1 MKAVHETILEA
12 AATGKADIVC
22 IQEPYTIKLKAGYR
36 TLTQPGFTLV
46 VPFNVR
52 NLEAMPLRPR
62 VLTYVRQG
70 LPFSVLFEF
79 GDAESDIQ
87 TLRILASEPFSL
99 LNVYNE
105 RQLTVQPVPETQPRP
120 YTIERTNLLSR
131 NIDTSTLLLGDFNLH
146 HHWWNSQRE
155 HPHEPR
161 ADSFANWLMS
171 QNATL
176 IVDDDYVERNGGT
189 YVNSSTTS
197 VIDLAFSLRS
207 RPGLFT
213 NWRYLQETGSDHRAI
228 SFDYV
233 STTTPKT
240 LTRNPAFNTKTADW
254 SLFRKEWLAG
264 QADLELQLSLAE
276 ISADGDAMARLLSEA
291 LQSACQRCMSVKRH
305 SARAKPWWT
314 PELQSQRQA
323 ASRAERRYRRGRL
336 SLVEFHSIRNK
347 YTHAVED
354 AKSTH
359 WTTFLSDADNEKVYT
374 AWKYTKPATAS
385 YFPPIQGPDGLANTP
400 EEKEKAFL
408 TLLGA
413 TSSAGVDPRPDIADT
428 HDPHHDP
435 HHDTPHDTPPNDTD
449 RSIYPWPDLTDHEI
463 KEAIMSANA
472 KKAPGP
478 DGMNAKIIQIAFE
491 AHPAPFLSVYK
502 ALSRLGIHPT
512 LWKQATGIVLAKDG
526 KADYSVVKSYR
537 IISLLNCLGKVLEK
551 VFATR
556 LGYLANCHDSSLLD
570 DTQLG
575 GRKQRSA
582 MDAALVYVSH
592 LQKVKEMKLVP
603 STLFLDVKGAFDHVS
618 KPCLMRSLRE
628 LGLPLVF
635 RKWVASFLQDRTVG
649 LHIEG
654 QPFPMTPVNI
664 GIPQGSPISPL
675 LFLLYARHIVA
686 RVAGDT
692 PQLQL
697 SYIDD
702 FSVTVA
708 SKSPRRSAAL
718 LEELVTELRAKAR
731 DYGIEFEESKT
742 ELIHYTDAAKWA
754 SQTVRVGD
762 VTVRPQ
768 KMVKWLGFHFDNRLS
783 FKQHVQARTQKAEIA
798 FRGLLRLASNTRGLS
813 IAALRQLYIS
823 CVGTVADYGSILW
836 YDPSKPQLSLQR
848 VYQKLQSQAAAR
860 ILGTFRGSPTRAV
873 EVEAGLPP
881 PSIRFAKARMAYAAR
896 TLRLQRNHPVRVAS
910 QPDKDELAPDDSDL
924 PLLGHNMSVKTRLGC
939 IMRELKPL
947 VAGMWRRE
955 RRRQEWDSPWQPPL
969 TDRISIVVDPGPK
982 EDAAVRH
989 AQFLSR
995 LPNDAV
1001 TVYTDGS
1008 KEGSR
1013 CSLAACV
1020 VDTKTGEI
1028 KTKVSHRLQDVEVAD
1043 CESAAIVEALTLLA
1057 KTEKI
1062 TKQARPCYVFVDS
1075 QAAIARLRKHGHF
1088 AWQARRVLGTFT
1100 SPVTVMW
1107 CPGHMGIVG
1116 NEIADAVARQA
1127 LESDDERK
1135 FSSLGS
1141 VFARVRRFTMDKWE
1155 TLWAFERDTAAGP
1168 SHGSHYL
1175 RTIGGDP
1182 VLRAKAPKVS
1192 GPRWLTSAYFQMK
1205 VGKGNL
1211 LPYLLLIKK
1220 TDSDRCRRCQEHESE
1235 SVEHVL
1241 LHCAAFSAERQE
1253 MAMAL
1258 SPKSLD
1264 LPTLF
1269 NTNNGTEVL
1278 LKFVRKT
1285 GFCTKAWVEVIYSSD
1300 SRKEHRNLVCQII
1313 RALGDAGLQ
1322 LDWDKSEFESPS
1334 IKYLGFIVEPGSGIR
1349 ADPDKVKAIQEWEA
1363 PTSVR
1368 GVRSFLGFANF
1379 YRCFVPEYS
1388 TVAAPLTLLTKKDQP
1403 FKWED
1408 EQLRSFE
1415 ALKKALVSAPLL
1427 ATFDPD
1433 LPTIVEADASGWA
1446 LGGSLRQ
1453 QGADSLWRP
1462 VAYFSR
1468 KLSPAEVNYPIH
1480 DKEML
1485 AIHSCLRAWRSYL
1498 AGIPFEVHT
1507 DHQNLLYFQKQRTLS
1522 ERQRRWAHELSEFD
1536 FRLIH
1541 RPGVTQVT
1549 SDALSR
1555 RDQDLPQDL
1564 TDERLQS
1571 RVHQV
1576 LRPDGPDFVIA
1587 AAVWAK
1593 EPDKDPEGTLTL
1605 DHAALDAPFAD
1616 PELQTLWHS
1625 ALTRNERYWQAR
1637 QAVQEQARSFPN
1649 EWGLPWQISECTLDS
1664 ATRLLWRDRLWIP
1677 YYEPLRTRIIQQVH
1691 DSTLT
1696 GHPGGSATRD
1706 LVSRSYAWPGLSDDV
1721 RRFVGNCDTCGKS
1734 KIWRDQKR
1742 GLLKPLPVP
1751 DRAWQELAMDF
1762 IVGLPESEGC
1772 TTILGITDR
1781 LSKSKILIPMQ
1792 SYTAPDV
1799 ARAFITHVFAHHGLP
1814 RAITSDRGPQ
1824 FTGLFWTEVCRQLSI
1839 TRRLSTA
1846 FHPETDGAQER
1857 SNQEIETYLRAFT
1870 AFLQDD
1876 WAALLPQAQVA
1887 LNNRTATAT
1896 GLSPFFFTHGYNID
1910 PLDLTT
1916 DHEPGSTVSPATAGH
1931 NWLAKHRDAT
1941 AFAQASMAVALE
1953 TQERHANRGRQAAE
1967 AFKVGD
1973 RVYLR
1978 LRNVR
1983 TIRPSKTLDWL
1994 ALPYRVIQIVGTHAV
2009 KLDTPTGIHPVF
2021 HVSLVRRARDDPLPS
2036 QVLANPEP
2044 PAIAPEEASG
2054 DLVAGEY
2061 LVDEILRHKV
2071 VDKRHKVL
2079 VQWTG
2084 WAEPTWEPLSHV
2096 KDTAALERYEQTH
2109 ECPWKLPKIGVTGRN
2124 RTYDFS
2130 VANRKALPGAIP
2142 LHHSDEEAIVTI
2154 YGSSPD
2160 LVELQPDA
2168 IAPLAAPV
2176 AANTSPI
2183 AQATRILHCAA
2194 FSAERQEMAMALS
2207 PKSLDLPTLF
2217 NTNNGTEVLLKFVRK
2232 TGFCTKAWVEG
2243 VGRRESSGVRR
2254 VEEVEE

>member
-1 MKAVHETILEA
+1 
-12 AATGKADIVC
+12 
-22 IQEPYTIKLKAGYR
+22 
-36 TLTQPGFTLV
+36 
-46 VPFNVR
+46 
-52 NLEAMPLRPR
+52 
-62 VLTYVRQG
+62 
-70 LPFSVLFEF
+70 
-79 GDAESDIQ
+79 
-87 TLRILASEPFSL
+87 
-99 LNVYNE
+99 
-105 RQLTVQPVPETQPRP
+105 
-120 YTIERTNLLSR
+120 
-131 NIDTSTLLLGDFNLH
+131 
-146 HHWWNSQRE
+146 
-155 HPHEPR
+155 
-161 ADSFANWLMS
+161 MS

-413 TSSAGVDPRPDIADT
+413 TSSAGVDPRPDVADT

-435 HHDTPHDTPPNDTD
+435 HHDTPPNDTD

-1155 TLWAFERDTAAGP
+1155 TLWAFERDTAAG
-1168 SHGSHYL
+1168 
-1175 RTIGGDP
+1175 
-1182 VLRAKAPKVS
+1182 
-1192 GPRWLTSAYFQMK
+1192 
-1205 VGKGNL
+1205 
-1211 LPYLLLIKK
+1211 
-1220 TDSDRCRRCQEHESE
+1220 
-1235 SVEHVL
+1235 
-1241 LHCAAFSAERQE
+1241 
-1253 MAMAL
+1253 
-1258 SPKSLD
+1258 
-1264 LPTLF
+1264 
-1269 NTNNGTEVL
+1269 
-1278 LKFVRKT
+1278 
-1285 GFCTKAWVEVIYSSD
+1285 
-1300 SRKEHRNLVCQII
+1300 
-1313 RALGDAGLQ
+1313 
-1322 LDWDKSEFESPS
+1322 
-1334 IKYLGFIVEPGSGIR
+1334 
-1349 ADPDKVKAIQEWEA
+1349 
-1363 PTSVR
+1363 
-1368 GVRSFLGFANF
+1368 
-1379 YRCFVPEYS
+1379 
-1388 TVAAPLTLLTKKDQP
+1388 
-1403 FKWED
+1403 
-1408 EQLRSFE
+1408 
-1415 ALKKALVSAPLL
+1415 
-1427 ATFDPD
+1427 
-1433 LPTIVEADASGWA
+1433 
-1446 LGGSLRQ
+1446 
-1453 QGADSLWRP
+1453 
-1462 VAYFSR
+1462 
-1468 KLSPAEVNYPIH
+1468 
-1480 DKEML
+1480 
-1485 AIHSCLRAWRSYL
+1485 
-1498 AGIPFEVHT
+1498 
-1507 DHQNLLYFQKQRTLS
+1507 
-1522 ERQRRWAHELSEFD
+1522 
-1536 FRLIH
+1536 
-1541 RPGVTQVT
+1541 
-1549 SDALSR
+1549 
-1555 RDQDLPQDL
+1555 
-1564 TDERLQS
+1564 
-1571 RVHQV
+1571 
-1576 LRPDGPDFVIA
+1576 
-1587 AAVWAK
+1587 
-1593 EPDKDPEGTLTL
+1593 
-1605 DHAALDAPFAD
+1605 
-1616 PELQTLWHS
+1616 
-1625 ALTRNERYWQAR
+1625 
-1637 QAVQEQARSFPN
+1637 
-1649 EWGLPWQISECTLDS
+1649 
-1664 ATRLLWRDRLWIP
+1664 
-1677 YYEPLRTRIIQQVH
+1677 
-1691 DSTLT
+1691 
-1696 GHPGGSATRD
+1696 
-1706 LVSRSYAWPGLSDDV
+1706 
-1721 RRFVGNCDTCGKS
+1721 
-1734 KIWRDQKR
+1734 
-1742 GLLKPLPVP
+1742 
-1751 DRAWQELAMDF
+1751 
-1762 IVGLPESEGC
+1762 
-1772 TTILGITDR
+1772 ITDR
-1781 LSKSKILIPMQ
+1781 
-1792 SYTAPDV
+1792 
-1799 ARAFITHVFAHHGLP
+1799 
-1814 RAITSDRGPQ
+1814 
-1824 FTGLFWTEVCRQLSI
+1824 
-1839 TRRLSTA
+1839 
-1846 FHPETDGAQER
+1846 AQG
-1857 SNQEIETYLRAFT
+1857 N
-1870 AFLQDD
+1870 
-1876 WAALLPQAQVA
+1876 
-1887 LNNRTATAT
+1887 
-1896 GLSPFFFTHGYNID
+1896 H
-1910 PLDLTT
+1910 
-1916 DHEPGSTVSPATAGH
+1916 
-1931 NWLAKHRDAT
+1931 
-1941 AFAQASMAVALE
+1941 
-1953 TQERHANRGRQAAE
+1953 
-1967 AFKVGD
+1967 
-1973 RVYLR
+1973 
-1978 LRNVR
+1978 
-1983 TIRPSKTLDWL
+1983 
-1994 ALPYRVIQIVGTHAV
+1994 
-2009 KLDTPTGIHPVF
+2009 
-2021 HVSLVRRARDDPLPS
+2021 
-2036 QVLANPEP
+2036 
-2044 PAIAPEEASG
+2044 
-2054 DLVAGEY
+2054 
-2061 LVDEILRHKV
+2061 
-2071 VDKRHKVL
+2071 
-2079 VQWTG
+2079 
-2084 WAEPTWEPLSHV
+2084 
-2096 KDTAALERYEQTH
+2096 
-2109 ECPWKLPKIGVTGRN
+2109 
-2124 RTYDFS
+2124 
-2130 VANRKALPGAIP
+2130 
-2142 LHHSDEEAIVTI
+2142 
-2154 YGSSPD
+2154 
-2160 LVELQPDA
+2160 
-2168 IAPLAAPV
+2168 
-2176 AANTSPI
+2176 
-2183 AQATRILHCAA
+2183 
-2194 FSAERQEMAMALS
+2194 
-2207 PKSLDLPTLF
+2207 
-2217 NTNNGTEVLLKFVRK
+2217 
-2232 TGFCTKAWVEG
+2232 
-2243 VGRRESSGVRR
+2243 
-2254 VEEVEE
+2254 

>member
-1285 GFCTKAWVEVIYSSD
+1285 GFCTKAWVEAFHNIRIEPGHEWKTAFRTRLGSFEWNVMPFGLSNAPAQFQRFLNSVLQEYLDLFCSAYVDDILVYTDGSLD
-1300 SRKEHRNLVCQII
+1300 EHKEQVNHVLAKLVK
-1313 RALGDAGLQ
+1313 AGLTV
-1322 LDWDKSEFESPS
+1322 DIDKCEFGVQEV
-1334 IKYLGFIVEPGSGIR
+1334 KYLGYIIKPGK
-1349 ADPDKVKAIQEWEA
+1349 ATMDPAKVQAVKDWPVPSSKKEL
-1363 PTSVR
+1363 R
-1368 GVRSFLGFANF
+1368 GFLGFANF
-1379 YRCFVPEYS
+1379 YRPFIKNFAE
-1388 TVAAPLTLLTKKDQP
+1388 VAVPLTSLTGHLVPFVWSPECQAAFSSLKDLFCASP
-1403 FKWED
+1403 V
-1408 EQLRSFE
+1408 LR
-1415 ALKKALVSAPLL
+1415 L
-1427 ATFDPD
+1427 FDHS
-1433 LPTIVEADASGWA
+1433 LPTTVEADSSGYSTGA
-1446 LGGSLRQ
+1446 VLLQ
-1453 QGADSLWRP
+1453 QHPDGLFP
-1462 VAYFSR
+1462 CAYISQ
-1468 KLSPAEVNYPIH
+1468 KLSPAESNYEIH

-1485 AIHSCLRAWRSYL
+1485 AIVRALKEWRGELRGAQGPIRVL
-1498 AGIPFEVHT
+1498 T
-1507 DHQNLLYFQKQRTLS
+1507 DHKNLLHFTSAQQLT
-1522 ERQRRWAHELSEFD
+1522 ERQARWANLLSEFD
-1536 FRLIH
+1536 LTLEH
-1541 RPGVTQVT
+1541 RPGKL
-1549 SDALSR
+1549 SPLPDALSR
-1555 RDQDLPQDL
+1555 LHMPSGPDDP
-1564 TDERLQS
+1564 RLQA
-1571 RVHQV
+1571 RNQQ
-1576 LRPDGPDFVIA
+1576 LLQCLPDGALKVRSARVTLPSPFRKEALSTLWEQALSADSDYA
-1587 AAVWAK
+1587 AACAVVASQAPKW
-1593 EPDKDPEGTLTL
+1593 PDSLKTNWRVSL
-1605 DHAALDAPFAD
+1605 
-1616 PELQTLWHS
+1616 
-1625 ALTRNERYWQAR
+1625 
-1637 QAVQEQARSFPN
+1637 
-1649 EWGLPWQISECTLDS
+1649 SECSLDS
-1664 ATRLLWRDRLWIP
+1664 EGRLRYRSRLWVP
-1677 YYEPLRTRIIQQVH
+1677 QWEPLRTALLQEIH
-1691 DSTLT
+1691 DSVTLV
-1696 GHPGGSATRD
+1696 HPGQRIMCQEVSKTYFWPHYTADVKRFCRNCEICGSTNVMRQ
-1706 LVSRSYAWPGLSDDV
+1706 L
-1721 RRFVGNCDTCGKS
+1721 K
-1734 KIWRDQKR
+1734 Q

-1751 DRAWQELAMDF
+1751 DRIWRDIGIDL
-1762 IVGLPESEGC
+1762 IGPLPPCKKEGKVYKHVM
-1772 TTILGITDR
+1772 TVVDH
-1781 LSKSKILIPMQ
+1781 LSKGVILIACRSLDIEYLASRFLEVYYP
-1792 SYTAPDV
+1792 
-1799 ARAFITHVFAHHGLP
+1799 RHGLP
-1814 RAITSDRGPQ
+1814 NSIASDRQ
-1824 FTGLFWTEVCRQLSI
+1824 FANMFWKRLCTTLKI
-1839 TRRLSTA
+1839 DRRLSTA
-1846 FHPETDGAQER
+1846 YHPQTNGATER
-1857 SNQEIETYLRAFT
+1857 TNAEVKTKMAKLLHDRS
-1870 AFLQDD
+1870 D
-1876 WAALLPQAQVA
+1876 WLDCLPIVEFA
-1887 LNNRTATAT
+1887 LNAAPAASTET
-1896 GLSPFFFTHGYNID
+1896 SPFTLSHGY
-1910 PLDLTT
+1910 
-1916 DHEPGSTVSPATAGH
+1916 
-1931 NWLAKHRDAT
+1931 
-1941 AFAQASMAVALE
+1941 
-1953 TQERHANRGRQAAE
+1953 
-1967 AFKVGD
+1967 
-1973 RVYLR
+1973 
-1978 LRNVR
+1978 
-1983 TIRPSKTLDWL
+1983 
-1994 ALPYRVIQIVGTHAV
+1994 
-2009 KLDTPTGIHPVF
+2009 
-2021 HVSLVRRARDDPLPS
+2021 
-2036 QVLANPEP
+2036 
-2044 PAIAPEEASG
+2044 
-2054 DLVAGEY
+2054 
-2061 LVDEILRHKV
+2061 
-2071 VDKRHKVL
+2071 
-2079 VQWTG
+2079 
-2084 WAEPTWEPLSHV
+2084 
-2096 KDTAALERYEQTH
+2096 
-2109 ECPWKLPKIGVTGRN
+2109 
-2124 RTYDFS
+2124 
-2130 VANRKALPGAIP
+2130 
-2142 LHHSDEEAIVTI
+2142 
-2154 YGSSPD
+2154 SPD

-2183 AQATRILHCAA
+2183 AQATRIL
-2194 FSAERQEMAMALS
+2194 
-2207 PKSLDLPTLF
+2207 KSLADHTDWAKASLSAAKSAMEEQSNRHRQPHRRFQPGDWVWLAKSSHTVQQEGPGKRLRPRYQKLQVLEAVGSHSYRLDLKGARGHDVF
-2217 NTNNGTEVLLKFVRK
+2217 HADRLKYHPNDPWPSQDPHVSSPGPVEID
-2232 TGFCTKAWVEG
+2232 GFE
-2243 VGRRESSGVRR
+2243 EY
-2254 VEEVEE
+2254 EVEKILEHRPATRDEPAQYLVKWVGWRDPTWEPTEALEETAALEEFLRAQKTADVEV

>member
-1 MKAVHETILEA
+1 MKEGPTAGQRLRILQHNVHKMKAVHETILEA

-413 TSSAGVDPRPDIADT
+413 TSSAGVDPRPDVADT

-1285 GFCTKAWVEVIYSSD
+1285 GFCTKAWVE
-1300 SRKEHRNLVCQII
+1300 
-1313 RALGDAGLQ
+1313 
-1322 LDWDKSEFESPS
+1322 
-1334 IKYLGFIVEPGSGIR
+1334 
-1349 ADPDKVKAIQEWEA
+1349 
-1363 PTSVR
+1363 
-1368 GVRSFLGFANF
+1368 
-1379 YRCFVPEYS
+1379 
-1388 TVAAPLTLLTKKDQP
+1388 
-1403 FKWED
+1403 
-1408 EQLRSFE
+1408 
-1415 ALKKALVSAPLL
+1415 
-1427 ATFDPD
+1427 
-1433 LPTIVEADASGWA
+1433 
-1446 LGGSLRQ
+1446 
-1453 QGADSLWRP
+1453 
-1462 VAYFSR
+1462 
-1468 KLSPAEVNYPIH
+1468 
-1480 DKEML
+1480 
-1485 AIHSCLRAWRSYL
+1485 
-1498 AGIPFEVHT
+1498 
-1507 DHQNLLYFQKQRTLS
+1507 
-1522 ERQRRWAHELSEFD
+1522 
-1536 FRLIH
+1536 
-1541 RPGVTQVT
+1541 
-1549 SDALSR
+1549 
-1555 RDQDLPQDL
+1555 
-1564 TDERLQS
+1564 
-1571 RVHQV
+1571 
-1576 LRPDGPDFVIA
+1576 
-1587 AAVWAK
+1587 
-1593 EPDKDPEGTLTL
+1593 
-1605 DHAALDAPFAD
+1605 
-1616 PELQTLWHS
+1616 
-1625 ALTRNERYWQAR
+1625 
-1637 QAVQEQARSFPN
+1637 
-1649 EWGLPWQISECTLDS
+1649 
-1664 ATRLLWRDRLWIP
+1664 
-1677 YYEPLRTRIIQQVH
+1677 
-1691 DSTLT
+1691 
-1696 GHPGGSATRD
+1696 
-1706 LVSRSYAWPGLSDDV
+1706 
-1721 RRFVGNCDTCGKS
+1721 
-1734 KIWRDQKR
+1734 
-1742 GLLKPLPVP
+1742 
-1751 DRAWQELAMDF
+1751 
-1762 IVGLPESEGC
+1762 
-1772 TTILGITDR
+1772 
-1781 LSKSKILIPMQ
+1781 
-1792 SYTAPDV
+1792 
-1799 ARAFITHVFAHHGLP
+1799 
-1814 RAITSDRGPQ
+1814 
-1824 FTGLFWTEVCRQLSI
+1824 
-1839 TRRLSTA
+1839 
-1846 FHPETDGAQER
+1846 
-1857 SNQEIETYLRAFT
+1857 
-1870 AFLQDD
+1870 
-1876 WAALLPQAQVA
+1876 
-1887 LNNRTATAT
+1887 
-1896 GLSPFFFTHGYNID
+1896 
-1910 PLDLTT
+1910 
-1916 DHEPGSTVSPATAGH
+1916 
-1931 NWLAKHRDAT
+1931 
-1941 AFAQASMAVALE
+1941 
-1953 TQERHANRGRQAAE
+1953 
-1967 AFKVGD
+1967 
-1973 RVYLR
+1973 
-1978 LRNVR
+1978 
-1983 TIRPSKTLDWL
+1983 
-1994 ALPYRVIQIVGTHAV
+1994 
-2009 KLDTPTGIHPVF
+2009 
-2021 HVSLVRRARDDPLPS
+2021 
-2036 QVLANPEP
+2036 
-2044 PAIAPEEASG
+2044 
-2054 DLVAGEY
+2054 
-2061 LVDEILRHKV
+2061 
-2071 VDKRHKVL
+2071 
-2079 VQWTG
+2079 
-2084 WAEPTWEPLSHV
+2084 
-2096 KDTAALERYEQTH
+2096 
-2109 ECPWKLPKIGVTGRN
+2109 
-2124 RTYDFS
+2124 
-2130 VANRKALPGAIP
+2130 
-2142 LHHSDEEAIVTI
+2142 
-2154 YGSSPD
+2154 
-2160 LVELQPDA
+2160 
-2168 IAPLAAPV
+2168 
-2176 AANTSPI
+2176 
-2183 AQATRILHCAA
+2183 
-2194 FSAERQEMAMALS
+2194 
-2207 PKSLDLPTLF
+2207 
-2217 NTNNGTEVLLKFVRK
+2217 
-2232 TGFCTKAWVEG
+2232 G

>member
-1 MKAVHETILEA
+1 MGARGTYIDVVLNKTCSTSAFVDSGCLCLATVSPRTATRAHAAILPICPRPIAQVVDDRNPPVIDQVAVFDLGLGGLDEKLYAYIVPGQSEDLILGQGWIAKHDASLRPAQNEVFIRLP
-12 AATGKADIVC
+12 T
-22 IQEPYTIKLKAGYR
+22 
-36 TLTQPGFTLV
+36 
-46 VPFNVR
+46 
-52 NLEAMPLRPR
+52 PLR
-62 VLTYVRQG
+62 L
-70 LPFSVLFEF
+70 
-79 GDAESDIQ
+79 
-87 TLRILASEPFSL
+87 
-99 LNVYNE
+99 
-105 RQLTVQPVPETQPRP
+105 
-120 YTIERTNLLSR
+120 
-131 NIDTSTLLLGDFNLH
+131 
-146 HHWWNSQRE
+146 
-155 HPHEPR
+155 
-161 ADSFANWLMS
+161 
-171 QNATL
+171 
-176 IVDDDYVERNGGT
+176 
-189 YVNSSTTS
+189 
-197 VIDLAFSLRS
+197 
-207 RPGLFT
+207 
-213 NWRYLQETGSDHRAI
+213 
-228 SFDYV
+228 
-233 STTTPKT
+233 TTT
-240 LTRNPAFNTKTADW
+240 TADPNV
-254 SLFRKEWLAG
+254 LP
-264 QADLELQLSLAE
+264 
-276 ISADGDAMARLLSEA
+276 
-291 LQSACQRCMSVKRH
+291 V
-305 SARAKPWWT
+305 SARAI
-314 PELQSQRQA
+314 
-323 ASRAERRYRRGRL
+323 RAFQLRARRSPNVRIF
-336 SLVEFHSIRNK
+336 S
-347 YTHAVED
+347 
-354 AKSTH
+354 
-359 WTTFLSDADNEKVYT
+359 
-374 AWKYTKPATAS
+374 ATLHD
-385 YFPPIQGPDGLANTP
+385 I
-400 EEKEKAFL
+400 EKALKAKIYTDPRANCPEWLLPVIDAFDRKKASEL
-408 TLLGA
+408 PPNRPGIDTEIRLKPGLSPPSCPLYSMSREELLLLRKTLYDLLDAGFIRA
-413 TSSAGVDPRPDIADT
+413 SSAEGGAPVIFVKKPGGGLRFCVDYRALNSVTEKDGYPLPLINDTLRDIA
-428 HDPHHDP
+428 
-435 HHDTPHDTPPNDTD
+435 
-449 RSIYPWPDLTDHEI
+449 
-463 KEAIMSANA
+463 AA
-472 KKAPGP
+472 K
-478 DGMNAKIIQIAFE
+478 
-491 AHPAPFLSVYK
+491 
-502 ALSRLGIHPT
+502 
-512 LWKQATGIVLAKDG
+512 
-526 KADYSVVKSYR
+526 
-537 IISLLNCLGKVLEK
+537 
-551 VFATR
+551 
-556 LGYLANCHDSSLLD
+556 
-570 DTQLG
+570 
-575 GRKQRSA
+575 
-582 MDAALVYVSH
+582 YVS
-592 LQKVKEMKLVP
+592 KV
-603 STLFLDVKGAFDHVS
+603 DVISAFH
-618 KPCLMRSLRE
+618 R
-628 LGLPLVF
+628 
-635 RKWVASFLQDRTVG
+635 
-649 LHIEG
+649 
-654 QPFPMTPVNI
+654 
-664 GIPQGSPISPL
+664 
-675 LFLLYARHIVA
+675 
-686 RVAGDT
+686 
-692 PQLQL
+692 
-697 SYIDD
+697 
-702 FSVTVA
+702 
-708 SKSPRRSAAL
+708 
-718 LEELVTELRAKAR
+718 
-731 DYGIEFEESKT
+731 
-742 ELIHYTDAAKWA
+742 
-754 SQTVRVGD
+754 
-762 VTVRPQ
+762 
-768 KMVKWLGFHFDNRLS
+768 
-783 FKQHVQARTQKAEIA
+783 
-798 FRGLLRLASNTRGLS
+798 LRL
-813 IAALRQLYIS
+813 
-823 CVGTVADYGSILW
+823 
-836 YDPSKPQLSLQR
+836 
-848 VYQKLQSQAAAR
+848 
-860 ILGTFRGSPTRAV
+860 
-873 EVEAGLPP
+873 
-881 PSIRFAKARMAYAAR
+881 
-896 TLRLQRNHPVRVAS
+896 
-910 QPDKDELAPDDSDL
+910 
-924 PLLGHNMSVKTRLGC
+924 
-939 IMRELKPL
+939 
-947 VAGMWRRE
+947 
-955 RRRQEWDSPWQPPL
+955 
-969 TDRISIVVDPGPK
+969 
-982 EDAAVRH
+982 
-989 AQFLSR
+989 
-995 LPNDAV
+995 
-1001 TVYTDGS
+1001 
-1008 KEGSR
+1008 KEGSEAYTAFR
-1013 CSLAACV
+1013 THLGAYEWLVTPFGLTGAPAAFQRF
-1020 VDTKTGEI
+1020 I
-1028 KTKVSHRLQDVEVAD
+1028 NH
-1043 CESAAIVEALTLLA
+1043 
-1057 KTEKI
+1057 
-1062 TKQARPCYVFVDS
+1062 
-1075 QAAIARLRKHGHF
+1075 
-1088 AWQARRVLGTFT
+1088 VL
-1100 SPVTVMW
+1100 S
-1107 CPGHMGIVG
+1107 
-1116 NEIADAVARQA
+1116 
-1127 LESDDERK
+1127 
-1135 FSSLGS
+1135 
-1141 VFARVRRFTMDKWE
+1141 
-1155 TLWAFERDTAAGP
+1155 
-1168 SHGSHYL
+1168 
-1175 RTIGGDP
+1175 
-1182 VLRAKAPKVS
+1182 
-1192 GPRWLTSAYFQMK
+1192 RWLGISCSAY
-1205 VGKGNL
+1205 
-1211 LPYLLLIKK
+1211 
-1220 TDSDRCRRCQEHESE
+1220 
-1235 SVEHVL
+1235 
-1241 LHCAAFSAERQE
+1241 
-1253 MAMAL
+1253 
-1258 SPKSLD
+1258 LD
-1264 LPTLF
+1264 D
-1269 NTNNGTEVL
+1269 V
-1278 LKFVRKT
+1278 
-1285 GFCTKAWVEVIYSSD
+1285 VIYSSD
-1300 SRKEHRNLVCQII
+1300 SHEHHRDLVRQII

-1564 TDERLQS
+1564 SDERLQS

-2084 WAEPTWEPLSHV
+2084 WAEPTLTDLFCASPVLRLFDHSLPTTVEADSSGYSTGAVLLQQHPDGLFPCAYISQKLSPAESNYEIHDKEMLAIVRALKEWRGELRGAQGPIRVLTDHKNLLHFTSAQQLTERQARWANLLSEFDLTLEHRPGKLSPLPDALSRLHMPSGPDDPRLQARNQQLLQCLPDGALKVRSARVTLPSPFRKEALSTLWEQALSADSDYAAACAVVASQAPKWPDSLKTNWRVSLSECSLDSEGRLRYRSRLWVPQWEPLRTALLQEIHDSVTLVHPGQRIMCQEVSKTYFWPHYTADV
-2096 KDTAALERYEQTH
+2096 KRFCRNCEICGSTNCWGCTLKDRRKPDT
-2109 ECPWKLPKIGVTGRN
+2109 
-2124 RTYDFS
+2124 
-2130 VANRKALPGAIP
+2130 
-2142 LHHSDEEAIVTI
+2142 
-2154 YGSSPD
+2154 
-2160 LVELQPDA
+2160 
-2168 IAPLAAPV
+2168 
-2176 AANTSPI
+2176 
-2183 AQATRILHCAA
+2183 
-2194 FSAERQEMAMALS
+2194 
-2207 PKSLDLPTLF
+2207 
-2217 NTNNGTEVLLKFVRK
+2217 NTN
-2232 TGFCTKAWVEG
+2232 G
-2243 VGRRESSGVRR
+2243 VSSKD
-2254 VEEVEE
+2254 

>member
-1 MKAVHETILEA
+1 MAYA
-12 AATGKADIVC
+12 A
-22 IQEPYTIKLKAGYR
+22 R
-36 TLTQPGFTLV
+36 TLRLQRNHPVRVASQPDKDELA
-46 VPFNVR
+46 PDDSD
-52 NLEAMPLRPR
+52 
-62 VLTYVRQG
+62 
-70 LPFSVLFEF
+70 LP
-79 GDAESDIQ
+79 
-87 TLRILASEPFSL
+87 
-99 LNVYNE
+99 
-105 RQLTVQPVPETQPRP
+105 
-120 YTIERTNLLSR
+120 
-131 NIDTSTLLLGDFNLH
+131 LLGHN
-146 HHWWNSQRE
+146 
-155 HPHEPR
+155 
-161 ADSFANWLMS
+161 
-171 QNATL
+171 
-176 IVDDDYVERNGGT
+176 
-189 YVNSSTTS
+189 
-197 VIDLAFSLRS
+197 
-207 RPGLFT
+207 
-213 NWRYLQETGSDHRAI
+213 
-228 SFDYV
+228 
-233 STTTPKT
+233 
-240 LTRNPAFNTKTADW
+240 
-254 SLFRKEWLAG
+254 
-264 QADLELQLSLAE
+264 
-276 ISADGDAMARLLSEA
+276 
-291 LQSACQRCMSVKRH
+291 MSVKTRLGCIMRELKPLVAGMWRRERRRQEWDSPWQPPLTDRISIVVDPGPKEDAAVRH
-305 SARAKPWWT
+305 AQFLSRLPNDAVTVYTDGSKEGSRCSLAACVVDTKTGEIKTKVSHRLQDVEVADCESAAIVEALTLLAKTEKITKQARPCYVFVDSQAAIARLRKHGHFAWQARRVLGTFTSPVTVMWCPGHMGIAGNEIADAVARQALESDDERKFSSLGSVFARVRRFTMDKWETLWAFERDTAAGPSHGSHYLRTIGGDPVLRAKAPKVSGPRWLTSAYFQMKVGKGNLLPYLLLIKKTDSDRCRRCQEHESESVEHVLLHCAAFSAERQEMAMALSPKSLDLPTLFNTNNGTEVLLNFLGFANFYRCFVPEYSTVAAPLTLLTKKDQPFKWEDEQLRSFEALKKALVSAPLLAT
-314 PELQSQRQA
+314 FDPDLPTIVEADASGWALGGSLRQQGADSLWRPVAYFSRKLSPAEVNYPIHDKEMLAIHSCLRAWRSYLAGIPFEVHTDHQNLLYFQKQRTLSERQRRWAHELSEFDFRLIHRPGVTQVTSDALSRRDQDLPQDLSDERLQSRVHQVLRPDGPDFVIAAAVWAKEPDKDPEGTLTLDHAALDAPFADPELQTLWHSALTHNERYWQARQAVQEQARSFPNEWGLPWQISECTLDSATRLLWRDRLWIPYYEPLRTRIIQQVHDSTLTGHPGGSATRDLVSRSYAWPGLSDDVRRFVGNCDTCGKSKIWRDQKRGLLKPLPVPDRAWQELAMDFIVGLPESEGCTTILGITDRLSKSKILIPLKSYTASDVARAFITHVFAHHGLPRAITSDRGPQFTGLFWTEVCRQLSITRRLSTAFHPETDGAQERSNQEIETYLRAFTVFLQDDWAALLPQAQVALNNRTATATGLSPFFFTHGYNIDPLDMTTDHEPGSTVSPATAGHNWLAKHRDATAFAQASMAFALETQERHANRGRQA
-323 ASRAERRYRRGRL
+323 AEAFKVGDRVYLRLRNVRTIRPSKTLDWLALPYRVIQVVG
-336 SLVEFHSIRNK
+336 
-347 YTHAVED
+347 THAVKLD
-354 AKSTH
+354 TPTGIHPVFHVSLVRRARDDPLPSQ
-359 WTTFLSDADNEKVYT
+359 V
-374 AWKYTKPATAS
+374 
-385 YFPPIQGPDGLANTP
+385 LANPEPPAIAP
-400 EEKEKAFL
+400 EEASGDL
-408 TLLGA
+408 V
-413 TSSAGVDPRPDIADT
+413 AGEYLVDEILQHKVVDK
-428 HDPHHDP
+428 H
-435 HHDTPHDTPPNDTD
+435 
-449 RSIYPWPDLTDHEI
+449 HEI

-618 KPCLMRSLRE
+618 KPYLMRSLRE

-1088 AWQARRVLGTFT
+1088 AWQARRVLAT
-1100 SPVTVMW
+1100 
-1107 CPGHMGIVG
+1107 
-1116 NEIADAVARQA
+1116 
-1127 LESDDERK
+1127 
-1135 FSSLGS
+1135 GS

-1269 NTNNGTEVL
+1269 NTNNGTVA
-1278 LKFVRKT
+1278 VVQ
-1285 GFCTKAWVEVIYSSD
+1285 W
-1300 SRKEHRNLVCQII
+1300 
-1313 RALGDAGLQ
+1313 
-1322 LDWDKSEFESPS
+1322 
-1334 IKYLGFIVEPGSGIR
+1334 
-1349 ADPDKVKAIQEWEA
+1349 
-1363 PTSVR
+1363 
-1368 GVRSFLGFANF
+1368 
-1379 YRCFVPEYS
+1379 YS
-1388 TVAAPLTLLTKKDQP
+1388 TWQG
-1403 FKWED
+1403 F
-1408 EQLRSFE
+1408 S
-1415 ALKKALVSAPLL
+1415 VSYRE
-1427 ATFDPD
+1427 
-1433 LPTIVEADASGWA
+1433 VV
-1446 LGGSLRQ
+1446 GS
-1453 QGADSLWRP
+1453 
-1462 VAYFSR
+1462 
-1468 KLSPAEVNYPIH
+1468 
-1480 DKEML
+1480 
-1485 AIHSCLRAWRSYL
+1485 
-1498 AGIPFEVHT
+1498 IP
-1507 DHQNLLYFQKQRTLS
+1507 
-1522 ERQRRWAHELSEFD
+1522 
-1536 FRLIH
+1536 
-1541 RPGVTQVT
+1541 T
-1549 SDALSR
+1549 SDANF
-1555 RDQDLPQDL
+1555 
-1564 TDERLQS
+1564 
-1571 RVHQV
+1571 
-1576 LRPDGPDFVIA
+1576 LR
-1587 AAVWAK
+1587 AVNLDW
-1593 EPDKDPEGTLTL
+1593 GTW
-1605 DHAALDAPFAD
+1605 DAPFAD

-1781 LSKSKILIPMQ
+1781 LSKSKILIPLK
-1792 SYTAPDV
+1792 SYTASDV

-1870 AFLQDD
+1870 VFLQDD

-1910 PLDLTT
+1910 PLDMTT

-1931 NWLAKHRDAT
+1931 NWLAK
-1941 AFAQASMAVALE
+1941 
-1953 TQERHANRGRQAAE
+1953 
-1967 AFKVGD
+1967 
-1973 RVYLR
+1973 
-1978 LRNVR
+1978 
-1983 TIRPSKTLDWL
+1983 
-1994 ALPYRVIQIVGTHAV
+1994 
-2009 KLDTPTGIHPVF
+2009 
-2021 HVSLVRRARDDPLPS
+2021 
-2036 QVLANPEP
+2036 
-2044 PAIAPEEASG
+2044 
-2054 DLVAGEY
+2054 
-2061 LVDEILRHKV
+2061 
-2071 VDKRHKVL
+2071 
-2079 VQWTG
+2079 
-2084 WAEPTWEPLSHV
+2084 
-2096 KDTAALERYEQTH
+2096 
-2109 ECPWKLPKIGVTGRN
+2109 C
-2124 RTYDFS
+2124 
-2130 VANRKALPGAIP
+2130 KALRSKG
-2142 LHHSDEEAIVTI
+2142 
-2154 YGSSPD
+2154 
-2160 LVELQPDA
+2160 
-2168 IAPLAAPV
+2168 
-2176 AANTSPI
+2176 
-2183 AQATRILHCAA
+2183 
-2194 FSAERQEMAMALS
+2194 ER
-2207 PKSLDLPTLF
+2207 F
-2217 NTNNGTEVLLKFVRK
+2217 
-2232 TGFCTKAWVEG
+2232 
-2243 VGRRESSGVRR
+2243 
-2254 VEEVEE
+2254 